1 MNCKHLLSQAARFH
15 LSRPLRRC
23 QITQSL
29 LPQSFGIKFTLAN
42 DNQDDVWLVHPT
54 VPRYRP
60 SLDTATTTTTTT
72 YATVADQTQGQ
83 GLWAVANRTALNTF
97 VGNPAHGATKK
108 KNPKG
113 LRSSLHTRF
122 KHKRFDPRHVKPIDL
137 RLDVNVVHSI
147 EMQLLEDCYH
157 WYEQCLDAN
166 VEALLAHTVSPGIFH
181 HVQERAQAVAQE
193 LEWGGGGDSSSTL
206 RHGTE
211 YVVFHWQQ
219 HLTAWGRLRWFV
231 SGGRTTTAT
240 VLLDETDLA
249 TVEWGEDP
257 RIGLVVAFQR
267 MELFRQEDVDVVD
280 QIKNIR

>member
-1 MNCKHLLSQAARFH
+1 MKNCKHLLSQAARFH

-29 LPQSFGIKFTLAN
+29 LPQSFGIKFTLAKDHQGDFWFVN
-42 DNQDDVWLVHPT
+42 PT

-60 SLDTATTTTTTT
+60 SPDTTTTTKTTT

-97 VGNPAHGATKK
+97 MGNPAHGATKQNK
-108 KNPKG
+108 TKG
-113 LRSSLHTRF
+113 ALRSRLHTRF
-122 KHKRFDPRHVKPIDL
+122 KHKRFDPRHTKPTDL

-193 LEWGGGGDSSSTL
+193 IEWGEGSSIGTGGSSTSL

-231 SGGRTTTAT
+231 SGGRTAP
-240 VLLDETDLA
+240 VSLDETDIA
-249 TVEWGEDP
+249 TVEWGKDP

-267 MELFRQEDVDVVD
+267 MQLFRQDESRGVG
-280 QIKNIR
+280 